1 MLVTFADSKSA
12 LRVMDIDGAKVRI
25 SQTYNNNSITNFSKW
40 LFRIRYLSFYLNQVP
55 FFQRKIVLMKSST
68 FTSAEAIKAVF

>member
-25 SQTYNNNSITNFSKW
+25 SQTYNNNNFTTNFSK
-40 LFRIRYLSFYLNQVP
+40 V
-55 FFQRKIVLMKSST
+55 V
-68 FTSAEAIKAVF
+68 A